1 MDEESLRRVE
11 RDCEILFLGSN
22 HLEKDEAQRVCV
34 NALRGARHECVRARA
49 GGGVGW
55 VGASACARGCPP
67 RARAQ
72 MCFGLDFV
80 PPWVTC

>member
-55 VGASACARGCPP
+55 VGASACARGSPAP
-67 RARAQ
+67 RACADV
-72 MCFGLDFV
+72 F
-80 PPWVTC
+80 WT